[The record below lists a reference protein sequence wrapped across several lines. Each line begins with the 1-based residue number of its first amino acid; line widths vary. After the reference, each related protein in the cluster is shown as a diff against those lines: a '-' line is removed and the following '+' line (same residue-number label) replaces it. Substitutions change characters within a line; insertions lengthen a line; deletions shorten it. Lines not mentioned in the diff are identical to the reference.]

1 MKLIIAILDDQV
13 SESTTDALLN
23 EGLSVTKIASTGG
36 FLRRGKT
43 TLLIG
48 VKEEQVEDAL
58 EVIRRQASAD
68 SSIADQR
75 AMIFVLKTE
84 QYEQL

>member
-13 SESTTDALLN
+13 SENTIDALLN

-48 VKEEQVEDAL
+48 IEEERLADAL
-58 EVIRRQASAD
+58 EVIRRHASVD
-68 SSIADQR
+68 SSAHNR
-75 AMIFVLKTE
+75 SSMIFVLKTE